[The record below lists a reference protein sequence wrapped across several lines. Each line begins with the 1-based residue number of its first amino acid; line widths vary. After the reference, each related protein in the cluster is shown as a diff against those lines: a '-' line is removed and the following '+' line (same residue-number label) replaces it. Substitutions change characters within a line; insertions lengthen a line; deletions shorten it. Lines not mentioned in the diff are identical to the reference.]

1 MEYTFLNL
9 IDKIEDLNKKAM
21 DLAKEHQNTLAK
33 PIGSLGKL
41 EDISIQFAGV
51 TGATIN
57 TVKACLNV
65 YASDNGVVSEHV
77 SSTPQDVT
85 FKQAVNIKNGKSGA
99 GVVASYYSVDINV
112 YDLGIIGDTIN
123 YNIINKKIRESTS
136 NIYYGPAMT
145 KDECMSAI
153 QIGFDSIKELKDRYN
168 VFGLGEMGIGNTTTS
183 SAVLSVLSGLSVEE
197 VTGKGAG
204 LDDAAYKHKI
214 EVIKHAIE
222 VNKPKR
228 DDVYDTLSK
237 LGGFD
242 VCAMVGAYLSCAYYK
257 KLAVID
263 GFISA
268 LAAYVACRINS
279 KVKYYMIASHKSF
292 EIGYNHIMDEI
303 GLKPLF
309 DLNMRLGE
317 GSGCPIAINLIS
329 LACHINSNMATF
341 KEASIN
347 DDYIQD
353 LKKGDK
359 FTVNR

>member
-1 MEYTFLNL
+1 MEYTFINL
-9 IDKIEDLNKKAM
+9 IDKIEDLDQKAK
-21 DLAKEHQNTLAK
+21 DLTKEHQNDLAK

-41 EDISIQFAGV
+41 EDISIQFAGI

-65 YASDNGVVSEHV
+65 YASDNGVVEDHV
-77 SSTPQDVT
+77 SSTPQEVT
-85 FKQAVNIKNGKSGA
+85 FKQAINIKKGKSGA
-99 GVVASYYSVDINV
+99 GIVASYYNVDINV
-112 YDLGIIGDTIN
+112 YDLGIIGDTTGH
-123 YNIINKKIRESTS
+123 NIINKKIRESTS
-136 NIYYGPAMT
+136 NIYTGPAMT

-153 QIGFDSIKELKDRYN
+153 QIGFDSIKELKDKYN

-183 SAVLSVLSGLSVEE
+183 SAILSVLSGLSTEE

-222 VNKPKR
+222 VNKPKK
-228 DDVYDTLSK
+228 DDIYDTLSK

-242 VCAMVGAYLSCAYYK
+242 ICAMVGAYLACAYYK
-257 KLAVID
+257 KIAVID

-268 LAAYVACRINS
+268 LSAYVAYRINN
-279 KVKYYMIASHKSF
+279 KVKNYMIASHKSF

-347 DDYIQD
+347 DDYIQN

>member
-1 MEYTFLNL
+1 MKYTFLEL
-9 IDKIEDLNKKAM
+9 IDKIEDLDKKAINE
-21 DLAKEHQNTLAK
+21 AKEYQNNLAK

-41 EDISIQFAGV
+41 EDISIQFAGISGKV
-51 TGATIN
+51 NN
-57 TVKACLNV
+57 TVKGCLNV
-65 YASDNGVVSEHV
+65 YASDNGVVAEKV

-85 FKQAVNIKNGKSGA
+85 FKQAINIKNGKSGA
-99 GVVASYYSVDINV
+99 GVIASYYNVDVNV
-112 YDLGIIGDTIN
+112 YDLGIIGTSTK

-136 NIYYGPAMT
+136 NIYAGPAMT
-145 KDECMSAI
+145 MDECLKAI
-153 QIGFDSIKELKDRYN
+153 QIGFDSIKELKNKYN

-183 SAVLSVLSGLSVEE
+183 SAILSVLSGLSVEE

-204 LDDAAYKHKI
+204 LSEEAYKHKI
-214 EVIKHAIE
+214 DVIKHAIE
-222 VNKPKR
+222 LNKPNK
-228 DDVYDTLSK
+228 DDIYDCLSK

-242 VCAMVGAYLSCAYYK
+242 ICAMVGAYLACAYYK
-257 KLAVID
+257 KIAVID

-268 LAAYVACRINS
+268 LAAYVAYKLND

-292 EIGYNHIMDEI
+292 EIGYNHIMNRI

-317 GSGCPIAINLIS
+317 GSGCPIAISLIS
-329 LACHINSNMATF
+329 LACHINSNMSTF

-347 DDYIQD
+347 DEYIQE

-359 FTVNR
+359 FTVIR